1 MTVVIWG
8 LLFVL
13 PAKAQQAAPPVAQT
27 PQSAPSGA
35 KQVTPA
41 PYVQSS
47 SSAQSHTTS
56 DGDQE
61 NLRELMHRVQKLE
74 VEMIQKSGPSI
85 AVYAVVIAAFI
96 TALAALGGSIITART
111 QFRMAAA
118 AAQQARE
125 LQRQEALFGHAEKI
139 LEFKLKQ
146 MQNFYAPM
154 FALLGQSKGL
164 YDKMLYELS
173 EDEPS
178 KYRWAPKPDPED
190 DRFQVR
196 DKNGDWKAFRLL
208 DQLPAVRS
216 KPKAFALADRILQI
230 GEGMTKIITK
240 NAGLASEDLIDL
252 LGRYMAHYA
261 IISTIHK
268 LGETQAYEPG
278 WHKMGYFPRELDEKV
293 ATGYRELS
301 QFLGEYSKASKRML
315 EALPVDG
322 SQRP

>member
-1 MTVVIWG
+1 LRVWNTWNNFDRFDLRQFETESDSLRNIRSELRVLRHLDITVG
-8 LLFVL
+8 
-13 PAKAQQAAPPVAQT
+13 
-27 PQSAPSGA
+27 
-35 KQVTPA
+35 
-41 PYVQSS
+41 
-47 SSAQSHTTS
+47 
-56 DGDQE
+56 DG
-61 NLRELMHRVQKLE
+61 M
-74 VEMIQKSGPSI
+74 
-85 AVYAVVIAAFI
+85 
-96 TALAALGGSIITART
+96 
-111 QFRMAAA
+111 
-118 AAQQARE
+118 
-125 LQRQEALFGHAEKI
+125 
-139 LEFKLKQ
+139 
-146 MQNFYAPM
+146 
-154 FALLGQSKGL
+154 
-164 YDKMLYELS
+164 
-173 EDEPS
+173 
-178 KYRWAPKPDPED
+178 D

-230 GEGMTKIITK
+230 GEEMTKIITK

-268 LGETQAYEPG
+268 LGETQPYEPG

-322 SQRP
+322 SQRS

>member
-1 MTVVIWG
+1 M
-8 LLFVL
+8 
-13 PAKAQQAAPPVAQT
+13 
-27 PQSAPSGA
+27 
-35 KQVTPA
+35 
-41 PYVQSS
+41 
-47 SSAQSHTTS
+47 
-56 DGDQE
+56 
-61 NLRELMHRVQKLE
+61 
-74 VEMIQKSGPSI
+74 
-85 AVYAVVIAAFI
+85 
-96 TALAALGGSIITART
+96 
-111 QFRMAAA
+111 
-118 AAQQARE
+118 
-125 LQRQEALFGHAEKI
+125 
-139 LEFKLKQ
+139 
-146 MQNFYAPM
+146 
-154 FALLGQSKGL
+154 
-164 YDKMLYELS
+164 
-173 EDEPS
+173 
-178 KYRWAPKPDPED
+178 D

-230 GEGMTKIITK
+230 GEEMTKIITK

-268 LGETQAYEPG
+268 LGETQPYEPG

-322 SQRP
+322 SQRS